1 MSEQEIA
8 RLKHALY
15 LLEFL
20 SKNRSPVVAAMIQEV
35 IAILKLTLS
44 KYDPSIMLDE
54 QMALGFD
61 EEKSNGIVGW
71 LKSKVC

>member
-1 MSEQEIA
+1 MSELETA

-35 IAILKLTLS
+35 IAILKLMLS

-61 EEKSNGIVGW
+61 EEKSNGIVSW